1 VEHQAYTHL
10 AKQLGSVYV
19 EKYIFLALDL
29 SKKGLISLHRENGKR
44 PSVQDSNGEANLAIT
59 DAP

>member
-1 VEHQAYTHL
+1 VEQQVYMHL

-29 SKKGLISLHRENGKR
+29 SKKG
-44 PSVQDSNGEANLAIT
+44 
-59 DAP
+59 